1 VFLEGTDYNNNLY
14 AMYYK
19 NLSKAILLL
28 FFLGSCLN
36 QSSENYKWKSLFDGK
51 DLTGWNTYLGPK
63 YDTILNKWDTIPTGL
78 NIDPAKVF
86 SVIEMGGEKV
96 MRISGEQFGGI
107 STIMEFEN
115 YHLQLQFKWG
125 QLKWP
130 PSKKGKK
137 DSGLMYY
144 AVGPQGADGGFWMRS
159 HEFQIEEGDC
169 GDYWACA
176 GAVFDVMAKKEND
189 STYVYNKD
197 GDIFIFSTVSPNGRN
212 CQKYPDAEKPSGEWN
227 TIDLYCYGSTSVHIV
242 NGVVNMIL
250 HNSRQLEGNKEIPL
264 TKGKI
269 QFESEG
275 AEIFYRNIKIC
286 SIDKIPDNILDVKK
300 PAK

>member
-1 VFLEGTDYNNNLY
+1 
-14 AMYYK
+14 MYYK
-19 NLSKAILLL
+19 NLSKGIFLL
-28 FFLGSCLN
+28 FLLSSCLN
-36 QSSENYKWKSLFDGK
+36 QSTENYKWQSLFNGK

-176 GAVFDVMAKKEND
+176 GAIFDIRAKKEND
-189 STYVYNKD
+189 SSYVYSKD
-197 GDIFIFSTVSPNGRN
+197 RDLLTFSTISPNGRN
-212 CQKYPDAEKPSGEWN
+212 CQKYPDAEKPAGEWN
-227 TIDLYCYGSTSVHIV
+227 TVDLYCFGSTSMHLV
-242 NGVVNMIL
+242 NGVVNMVL
-250 HNSRQLEGNKEIPL
+250 NNSRQLEGGKEIPL

-269 QFESEG
+269 QIESEG

-286 SIDKIPDNILDVKK
+286 SIDKIPDNIPDGKK